1 MIGLNF
7 AGFQS
12 RLFAKFTDLLIVVL
26 LGLLI
31 RGGVGSLLGFFYSL
45 VADSLPF
52 KGFQGQSIGK
62 KLLRI
67 QVVDEDGN
75 PPRLKAS
82 VIRNIPVGIVTL
94 LMVIPVWG
102 WILSFLVGI
111 PFGLIELSL
120 IARAKGH
127 QRLGDVMAETRVI
140 RK

>member
-1 MIGLNF
+1 MNF
-7 AGFQS
+7 AGLQA
-12 RLFAKFTDLLIVVL
+12 RLFAKFTDLLVVIL
-26 LGLLI
+26 LGLLL

-45 VADSLPF
+45 ISDALPVR
-52 KGFQGQSIGK
+52 GMQGQSIGK
-62 KLLRI
+62 RLMRI
-67 QVVDEDGN
+67 RVVDENGN

-102 WILSFLVGI
+102 WILSFLVGV

-127 QRLGDVMAETRVI
+127 QRLGDVMAETHVI

>member
-1 MIGLNF
+1 LSF
-7 AGFQS
+7 AGLQA

-45 VADSLPF
+45 IADALPIR
-52 KGFQGQSIGK
+52 GFQGQSIGK

-67 QVVDEDGN
+67 RVVNEAGD

-82 VIRNIPVGIVTL
+82 VIRNVPVGIVTL

-102 WILSFLVGI
+102 WVLSFLVGV

-120 IARAKGH
+120 IARAQGR
-127 QRLGDVMAETRVI
+127 QRLGDVMAETHVI

>member
-1 MIGLNF
+1 MNF
-7 AGFQS
+7 AGLQA

-45 VADSLPF
+45 IADALPVRSL
-52 KGFQGQSIGK
+52 QGQSIGK

-67 QVVDEDGN
+67 QVVNEAGD

-82 VIRNIPVGIVTL
+82 VIRNVPVGIVTL

-102 WILSFLVGI
+102 WILSFLVGV

-120 IARAKGH
+120 IARAKGQ
-127 QRLGDVMAETRVI
+127 QRLGDVMAETHVI